1 MHADLRRL
9 GRLAADGRLGRL
21 AADGGGA
28 SWDIAMEDC
37 ATGDGG
43 GLKEGGQESLVREY
57 EAASDER
64 RVCVCVCVCVCIVLH
79 CIARREGFRMP
90 DRLTDIHTHI
100 HTHTNTHRCS

>member
-1 MHADLRRL
+1 MHADLR
-9 GRLAADGRLGRL
+9 RLGRL

-64 RVCVCVCVCVCIVLH
+64 RVCVCVC
-79 CIARREGFRMP
+79 CIALYCTERGVP
-90 DRLTDIHTHI
+90 DTGPTD
-100 HTHTNTHRCS
+100 